1 MQINEYLEKYQN
13 VIYKTFS
20 NALNNEKLSHA
31 YLLSGSVGMPL
42 KETAIFLG
50 KSILCDERNPLAC
63 NNCITCLRIDENNYP
78 DFMVFDGE
86 ANSIKK
92 EDVASLTSNFNKS
105 ALEAKGIM
113 IYVIHLVESMNSHA
127 INALLKF
134 LEEPGKN
141 IFAFLTTENE
151 SKILPT
157 IVSRCQVLR
166 FRSINRELV
175 INDALNSGVSEDDA
189 QILSAFY
196 NDGDTI
202 KNIANDNNYKVAKT
216 ALEDQLN
223 ALLIGPD
230 DAVFTCQRFVIPN
243 IKTIESARLYL
254 KMLAEVFQN
263 ILNLSVNEN
272 ITLKCYDTILH
283 GLLDYVGHI
292 DKSLLIIMSSIG
304 KLELHVNIP
313 LILDHVIYE
322 ITREGK

>member
-13 VIYKTFS
+13 VIFKTFS
-20 NALNNEKLSHA
+20 NALKNEKLSHA

-42 KETAIFLG
+42 KETAIYLG

-63 NNCITCLRIDENNYP
+63 NKCITCMRIDENNYP
-78 DFMVFDGE
+78 DFMIFDGE

-92 EDVASLTSNFNKS
+92 EDVTSLTSNFNKS
-105 ALEAKGIM
+105 ALEDKGIM
-113 IYVIHLVESMNSHA
+113 VYVIHLVESMNSHA

-141 IFAFLTTENE
+141 IYAFLTTENE

-166 FRSINRELV
+166 FRSINRDLV
-175 INDALNSGVSEDDA
+175 IQDALNNDVAEDDA

-202 KNIANDNNYKVAKT
+202 KTISESDSYKVAKT

-223 ALLIGPD
+223 SLLIGPD
-230 DAVFTCQRFVIPN
+230 DAVFSCQKFVIPN

-263 ILNLSVNEN
+263 LLNLSVNEN

-283 GLLDYVGHI
+283 GLLDHVSHI

-304 KLELHVNIP
+304 KLDLRVNVP
-313 LILDHVIYE
+313 LIFDHVIYE

>member
-13 VIYKTFS
+13 VIFKTFS

-42 KETAIFLG
+42 KETAIYLG
-50 KSILCDERNPLAC
+50 KSILCDERSPLAC
-63 NNCITCLRIDENNYP
+63 NKCITCMRIDENNYP
-78 DFMVFDGE
+78 DFMIFDGE

-92 EDVASLTSNFNKS
+92 EDVTSLTSNFNKS
-105 ALEAKGIM
+105 ALEDKGIM
-113 IYVIHLVESMNSHA
+113 VYVIHLVESMNSHA

-141 IFAFLTTENE
+141 IYAFLTTENE

-166 FRSINRELV
+166 FRSINRDLV
-175 INDALNSGVSEDDA
+175 IQDALNNDVAEDDA

-202 KNIANDNNYKVAKT
+202 KTISESDSYKVAKT

-223 ALLIGPD
+223 SLLIGPD
-230 DAVFTCQRFVIPN
+230 DAVFSCQKFVIPN

-263 ILNLSVNEN
+263 LLNLSVNEN

-283 GLLDYVGHI
+283 GLLDHVSHI

-304 KLELHVNIP
+304 KLDLRVNVP
-313 LILDHVIYE
+313 LIFDHVIYE